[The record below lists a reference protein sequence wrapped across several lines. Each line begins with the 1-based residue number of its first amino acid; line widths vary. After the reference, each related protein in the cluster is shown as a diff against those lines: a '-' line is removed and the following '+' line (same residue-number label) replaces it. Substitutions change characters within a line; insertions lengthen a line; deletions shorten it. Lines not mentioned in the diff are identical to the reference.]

1 MKVIMDGR
9 SLHRTII
16 RLSHEIEERS
26 EGLHGVVLVGVK
38 HGGEAVA
45 NRIHDYIVK
54 AEGVDLPCGAID
66 IGMTRDDLTT
76 RSIVPDATPNELDF
90 DVTGKKV
97 ILCDDVLHT
106 GRSAVAAIEAIF
118 RLGRPKKIQLLV
130 LVDRGGR
137 ELPVRADYVGRNIP
151 TSHTEWI
158 TVSLVEKGDE
168 EDYLAIVK
176 GKAQ

>member
-1 MKVIMDGR
+1 MKVIMDGM

-16 RLSHEIEERS
+16 RLSHEVEERS
-26 EGLHGVVLVGVK
+26 EGLDGVVLVGVK

-45 NRIHDYIVK
+45 NRLHDYFVK
-54 AEGVDLPCGAID
+54 TVGIDVPCGGID
-66 IGMTRDDLTT
+66 IGMTRDDLAEKG
-76 RSIVPDATPNELDF
+76 IVPNAEPNHLGF

-118 RLGRPKKIQLLV
+118 KLGRPKKIQLLV

-151 TSHTEWI
+151 TSRSEYVLVALKEMGAHQDSI
-158 TVSLVEKGDE
+158 SLT
-168 EDYLAIVK
+168 K
-176 GKAQ
+176 GKNA